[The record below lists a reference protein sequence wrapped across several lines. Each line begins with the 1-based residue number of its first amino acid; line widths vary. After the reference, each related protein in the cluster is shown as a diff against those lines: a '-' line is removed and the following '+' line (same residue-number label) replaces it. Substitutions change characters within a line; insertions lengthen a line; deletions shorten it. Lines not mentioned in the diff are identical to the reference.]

1 MSVWPGN
8 ETCEIINVYKCKL
21 SQALLYL
28 ADMFINKLKTKLIV
42 FFDRMVSNTKRIHN
56 GFWRNFPVRAKQMP
70 SKVYLSVRKLD
81 SFLVIA
87 CQPGG
92 AGSELQ
98 LLIRVITPERGMHWE
113 NPSKDWST
121 RNRKKKIEC
130 FAKFIKRIRRSLQK
144 CTTSVVCVSYEFDLQ
159 QKQTR

>member
-1 MSVWPGN
+1 MKPVKKVF
-8 ETCEIINVYKCKL
+8 VYKCKFSL
-21 SQALLYL
+21 SVALLYL
-28 ADMFINKLKTKLIV
+28 VHLVTNKLKTKFNNL
-42 FFDRMVSNTKRIHN
+42 FYRMILNTRRIHN
-56 GFWRNFPVRAKQMP
+56 SFWGNFPVRAKQMP